1 MHFSPLALV
10 LSLTLASGTPAL
22 QGRAD
27 SDINPYSTHL
37 MLQAEKS
44 QKEGHLVE
52 AEQLLESAL
61 AVDPRNKNAFIALG
75 RVAAAQDLT
84 GKAIRF
90 YRSALTIDPT
100 DTTALEAQGEAMVTK
115 GAMNRAQQN
124 LTKIKEIC
132 KTECPAYNALAAVIA
147 KGPPATSQVKTA
159 DSHTANDNS
168 ATVASNTPKN
178 TSSSEATSKAPNNSQ
193 NIIK

>member
-10 LSLTLASGTPAL
+10 LSLTLASGTPHL
-22 QGRAD
+22 LHDKAD
-27 SDINPYSTHL
+27 NQINPYSTHL

-44 QKEGHLVE
+44 QKEGRLIE

-75 RVAAAQDLT
+75 HVAAAQDLT

-90 YRSALTIDPT
+90 YREALNIDPD

-124 LTKIKEIC
+124 LDKIKQIC
-132 KTECPAYNALAAVIA
+132 KTECPAYKSLAAVIA
-147 KGPPATSQVKTA
+147 KGPPATQSVKTA
-159 DSHTANDNS
+159 EKNNNTETA
-168 ATVASNTPKN
+168 ASNTSKSGTGTESTAKSPASPKD
-178 TSSSEATSKAPNNSQ
+178 S
-193 NIIK
+193 IK